1 MVLLFACPLMVFG
14 QSATSQ
20 DSDPVAEMKGRIQ
33 DKMASGDFSEV
44 PSLMKSAIELRRF
57 HAGKAHSEPNYSE
70 PDTTS
75 LSPAEVTRIW
85 NLAVDQLV
93 SWQMNCPELP
103 TETPASMLGVFY
115 AAQNRRFA
123 VDRILLR
130 DIATMLKSQQFSE
143 STASVLP
150 GYQAGV
156 FGYVYRKEGEEDCA
170 LSGAVQRVVTKN
182 CQSYPEACPAFKS
195 GNFAG
200 YRFLVADQFP
210 GIQVWDSPLSYHM
223 YWAVE
228 EMIQSFIGLQDSSYL
243 KAALLAGDWMLNEKP
258 VVNLSLTAKNIAGL
272 SALYDLTGETKYR
285 DHFWKLVSQCLMP
298 AILMDLDSNRLVDG
312 TNIPFDSLANY
323 SSVPGRIWEA
333 SNATSWACS
342 ISGMALVNAYA
353 ALRDRGDSAKAAI
366 LKPYAEAVITNLA
379 EEVVQNGT
387 PPSGSGF
394 RDLSFSILDALWKID
409 RAEKKRHILWERAA
423 SVLWNSGVPRAGGE
437 NTVVLGQY
445 LRYFNSEYSSRQ
457 QLANP

>member
-1 MVLLFACPLMVFG
+1 MVLLFACPLMVYG
-14 QSATSQ
+14 QSGASL
-20 DSDPVAEMKGRIQ
+20 DSDPVAEMKRRIQ
-33 DKMASGDFSEV
+33 DKMVSGDFSEI
-44 PSLMKSAIELRRF
+44 PSLMKTAIELRRF
-57 HAGKAHSEPNYSE
+57 HAGKAYSEPNYTV

-75 LSPAEVTRIW
+75 LRPAEVTRIW
-85 NLAVDQLV
+85 NLAVEQLI
-93 SWQMNCPELP
+93 SWHMDCPELP

-150 GYQAGV
+150 GYAEGV

-210 GIQVWDSPLSYHM
+210 GVQVWESPLSYHM
-223 YWAVE
+223 YWALE

-243 KAALLAGDWMLNEKP
+243 KAALLAGDWMVKEKP

-272 SALYDLTGETKYR
+272 SALYDLTGDIKYR
-285 DHFWKLVSQCLMP
+285 DHFWKLISQCLMP
-298 AILMDLDSNRLVDG
+298 AILMDLDTNRLVDG
-312 TNIPFDSLANY
+312 TNIPFDSLVNY

-342 ISGMALVNAYA
+342 VSGMALVNAYA
-353 ALRDRGDSAKAAI
+353 ALRDNRDSTKAAT

-379 EEVVQNGT
+379 EELVQNGT

-423 SVLWNSGVPRAGGE
+423 SVLWNSGVLRAGGV

-445 LRYFNSEYSSRQ
+445 IRYFNSAYSSRK